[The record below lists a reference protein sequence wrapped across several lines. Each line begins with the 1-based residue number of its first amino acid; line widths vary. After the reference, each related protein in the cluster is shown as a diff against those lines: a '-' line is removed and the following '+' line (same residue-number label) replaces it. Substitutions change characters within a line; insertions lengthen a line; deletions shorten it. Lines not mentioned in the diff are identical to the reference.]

1 MPVTIDGTKYTMEK
15 ITNLSIKRF
24 ELSKKIEERL
34 KLLRNEFHNDEIR
47 EKREILMASKL
58 SKVKKNSLFYNG
70 KNVIEISKTKNGVM
84 ATIARDMAELSHESK
99 LINEINELFKKLV
112 ELTQIEREYFSLA
125 EWLK

>member
-1 MPVTIDGTKYTMEK
+1 MAKIIDGESYGMEA
-15 ITNLSIKRF
+15 IRELSYRRF

-58 SKVKKNSLFYNG
+58 SKVKKNSLFYNS

-99 LINEINELFKKLV
+99 LINE
-112 ELTQIEREYFSLA
+112 
-125 EWLK
+125 

>member
-1 MPVTIDGTKYTMEK
+1 MAKIIDGESYGMEA
-15 ITNLSIKRF
+15 IRELSYRRF

-34 KLLRNEFHNDEIR
+34 KLLRNELHNDEIR

-58 SKVKKNSLFYNG
+58 SKVKKNSLFYNS

-99 LINEINELFKKLV
+99 LINEINELFKELV
-112 ELTQIEREYFSLA
+112 ELTQIEREYFQ
-125 EWLK
+125 KYR

>member
-1 MPVTIDGTKYTMEK
+1 MAKIIDGESYGMEA
-15 ITNLSIKRF
+15 IRELSYRRF

-58 SKVKKNSLFYNG
+58 SKVKKNSLFYNS

-99 LINEINELFKKLV
+99 LINEINELFKELV
-112 ELTQIEREYFSLA
+112 ELTQIEREYFQ
-125 EWLK
+125 KYR